1 MAAYEF
7 EWDDAKAARNLRKH
21 GVRFEDVMAIFSDP
35 LLLTIADPDH
45 SGREE
50 RWISIGGNDRGRL
63 LLAVHTFVE
72 MESSNVVIRI
82 ISARSPTKSEARQY
96 REGH

>member
-1 MAAYEF
+1 MVLRLHKESARGMAAYEF

-45 SGREE
+45 SGGLIYLTQLAKEKDTTLNILVNQLLKKDIE
-50 RWISIGGNDRGRL
+50 LIAIG
-63 LLAVHTFVE
+63 A
-72 MESSNVVIRI
+72 
-82 ISARSPTKSEARQY
+82 
-96 REGH
+96 

>member
-45 SGREE
+45 SGRED
-50 RWISIGGNDRGRL
+50 IYRG
-63 LLAVHTFVE
+63 E
-72 MESSNVVIRI
+72 
-82 ISARSPTKSEARQY
+82 
-96 REGH
+96 

>member
-21 GVRFEDVMAIFSDP
+21 GVRFEDVMAIFGDP

-45 SGREE
+45 SSGEE
-50 RWISIGGNDRGRL
+50 RWISIGENDRGRL
-63 LLAVHTFVE
+63 VLAVHTFVE
-72 MESSNVVIRI
+72 MGSSNVVIRI